1 MPASILLDHLKR
13 RGPRQGGVADDA
25 SLGDSK
31 FIKNRG
37 AWICEEMVA
46 DLVARQGAVKPLEER
61 TSGNS
66 ERMLKIHLGAQRKEA
81 HRDEDGGGEDVN
93 VMAGEPGEE
102 LLKPLWLAMSRR
114 R

>member
-1 MPASILLDHLKR
+1 MMPAL
-13 RGPRQGGVADDA
+13 VTA
-25 SLGDSK
+25 SLSK
-31 FIKNRG
+31 TGGPGFVRRWLQTWWLDRG
-37 AWICEEMVA
+37 AVI
-46 DLVARQGAVKPLEER
+46 PLEER